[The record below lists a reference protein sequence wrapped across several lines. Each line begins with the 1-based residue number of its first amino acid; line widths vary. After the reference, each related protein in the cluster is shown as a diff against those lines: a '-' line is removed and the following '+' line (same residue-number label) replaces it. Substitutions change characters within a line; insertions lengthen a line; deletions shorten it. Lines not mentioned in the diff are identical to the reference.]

1 MLIKRDLAE
10 PGEPEINRILKL
22 FLFLRFIVQKDFVD
36 DALSRMSTVRILKID
51 LKLFPYYIQVKQK
64 LTAQDEQ
71 TQVAI
76 YNWFSD
82 KMEEDDHWINNVWFS
97 DEAHFHLDSYVK
109 SKNCVFWGTGSPQ
122 KVLQQPLH
130 SS

>member
-1 MLIKRDLAE
+1 MLIRSF
-10 PGEPEINRILKL
+10 L
-22 FLFLRFIVQKDFVD
+22 FLFLRLIVQKDFVD

-97 DEAHFHLDSYVK
+97 DEAHFHLDSYVN

-122 KVLQQPLH
+122 EVLQQPLH